1 MKTTATKITNL
12 NKKIKDFANEYQ
24 MDTTTNKII
33 SETLEKKTNK
43 GQNIIFTLAPP
54 DFVHK

>member
-1 MKTTATKITNL
+1 MKTLLLKLQIWTK
-12 NKKIKDFANEYQ
+12 KKKDFANEYQ
-24 MDTTTNKII
+24 IDTTTNKII

-43 GQNIIFTLAPP
+43 GQNIILTLAPP